1 MMKECPMPRESNY
14 KRLMTMEKNNALA
27 VKKCSWNT
35 ATFGEDL
42 HDQKI
47 QD

>member
-1 MMKECPMPRESNY
+1 MA
-14 KRLMTMEKNNALA
+14 MEKSSVLA

-42 HDQKI
+42 HGQKI
-47 QD
+47 EEESDKG